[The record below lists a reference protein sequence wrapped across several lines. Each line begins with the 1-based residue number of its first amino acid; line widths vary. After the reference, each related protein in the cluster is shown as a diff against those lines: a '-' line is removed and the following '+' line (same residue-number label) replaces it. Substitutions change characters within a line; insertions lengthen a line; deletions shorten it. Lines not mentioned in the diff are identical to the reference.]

1 MSKRRMPIG
10 GCPCRYSIQELF
22 TMVCN
27 AKSSLLLNLSDLFQM
42 NFTVQDVWECQGMSP
57 WGMCDEAD

>member
-1 MSKRRMPIG
+1 
-10 GCPCRYSIQELF
+10 
-22 TMVCN
+22 MVCN